1 MASQD
6 ESSGAS
12 SLLVP
17 GRTCWRVEP
26 AERAAFLVDGEAY
39 FKAFRDA
46 ALRAQ
51 QSIMIVGWD
60 IDTQIELV
68 REEHP
73 SADFP
78 GKLGEFL
85 VALLRRKRKL
95 RVFVL
100 NWDYAVI
107 YALERQ
113 WMPTAEPGWRR
124 HRRLSYQMD
133 DQHPLGA
140 SHHQKLVVI
149 DDAVAFVGGL
159 DLSKSR
165 WDTRAHLSQNP
176 RRVDADGAPY
186 APFHDVQ
193 MMVSGDAAGALGD
206 LARSR
211 WLTATGRRLPTPAR
225 RSVEE
230 LWPPDLLPDVL
241 KCPVAIMR
249 TQPRYDELEE
259 IREIEQAYLN
269 AIKRARRSIYIESQ
283 YFTGQAIGRALA
295 ARLSEHDGPDVV
307 LVLRQNCDGWL
318 ERRTMDSLRARLLH
332 EVELADHYGR
342 LRVYA
347 PVVPGVQGAEP
358 VAVHSKLL
366 IVDDDF
372 VSVGSANISN
382 RSMGFDTEC
391 NLAIESCGQ
400 ERVQTVI
407 AVFRN
412 SLLAEHLG
420 VSPDRVAQ
428 QIQQSGSLI
437 AAIETLRGG
446 DRTLASGCFE
456 TAASADAVIPD
467 HALIDPERPMA
478 ADHLLTGVGFQKER
492 KRIVQ
497 RALVGLSLL
506 AAMGMLAA
514 AWRWTA
520 LGQLLNLQELVNH
533 AQALGRSPLGLL
545 VVMGGYIL
553 SGLLVVPVTLL
564 IMVTILAFGP
574 WLGALSALLG
584 SLLSA
589 VSLFV
594 LGRAIGKYRIR
605 RIAGPRI
612 DRLSRRIAEQG
623 LWAVLLVRVLPVA
636 PFSMINLVAGA
647 SPVSL
652 RDFVL
657 GTLLGMTPGVVI
669 MATFMGRLENAVRE
683 PGWPAF
689 TALGMVVAVAW
700 MCMWY
705 LSGRLQ
711 FREPAEPTVAGAPSI
726 PTA

>member
-1 MASQD
+1 MTSQD
-6 ESSGAS
+6 GSSSAS
-12 SLLVP
+12 PLLAP

-68 REEHP
+68 REERP

-85 VALLRRKRKL
+85 VALLRRRRKL

-113 WMPTAEPGWRR
+113 WMPIAEPGWRR

-149 DDAVAFVGGL
+149 DDAVAFAGGL

-165 WDTRAHLSQNP
+165 WDTRAHLAQNP
-176 RRVDADGAPY
+176 DRVDADGAPY

-211 WLTATGRRLPTPAR
+211 WLKATGRRLPKPVR
-225 RSVEE
+225 RAVEE
-230 LWPPDLLPDVL
+230 LWPPDLVPDVRE
-241 KCPVAIMR
+241 CSVGIMR
-249 TQPRYDELEE
+249 TQPRYDGHEE
-259 IREIEQAYLN
+259 TREIEQAYLN

-283 YFTGQAIGRALA
+283 YFTAQTIGRALA

-307 LVLRQNCDGWL
+307 LVLRQSCDGWL
-318 ERRTMDSLRARLLH
+318 ERRTMDSLRAHLLH

-347 PVVPGVQGAEP
+347 PTVPGEQGAEP

-372 VSVGSANISN
+372 ATVGSANVSN

-391 NLAIESCGQ
+391 NLAIESCGD
-400 ERVQTVI
+400 ERMQTAI
-407 AVFRN
+407 AAFRN
-412 SLLAEHLG
+412 GLLAEHLG
-420 VSPDRVAQ
+420 VSPGTVTQ
-428 QIQQSGSLI
+428 QIRETGSLI
-437 AAIETLRGG
+437 AAIEALRGG
-446 DRTLASGCFE
+446 DRTLTSGCFE
-456 TAASADAVIPD
+456 TASSADAIIPD

-478 ADHLLTGVGFQKER
+478 ADHLLAGVGFQKER
-492 KRIVQ
+492 TRIVR

-506 AAMGMLAA
+506 MAMGILAA

-520 LGQLLNLQELVNH
+520 LGQFLNLEELVNQ
-533 AQALGRSPLGLL
+533 AQAFGRSPLGLL
-545 VVMGGYIL
+545 IVMGGYIL
-553 SGLLVVPVTLL
+553 GGILVVPVTLL
-564 IMVTILAFGP
+564 IIATLLAFGP
-574 WLGALSALLG
+574 WLGALSALAG

-589 VSLFV
+589 VSLFGI
-594 LGRAIGKYRIR
+594 GRAVGKYRIR

-647 SPVSL
+647 SPLSL

-657 GTLLGMTPGVVI
+657 GTLLGMSPGVVI
-669 MATFMGRLENAVRE
+669 MATFVGRLENAVRE

-689 TALGMVVAVAW
+689 TALGMVVAAAW
-700 MCMWY
+700 MCIWY

-711 FREPAEPTVAGAPSI
+711 SREPASSGVAAEPSI
-726 PTA
+726 PMA